1 MSDRVLTQL
10 SGGAWVAFPTLEA
23 FHKAVEEGRGA
34 MGAAGAGGAAQ
45 ASDSE
50 PLLEA
55 EGVQHVDGAATGKA
69 IDEHPAVIEFANR
82 ERRRLILVCR
92 AASDPP
98 PRSGPL
104 HLLKSI
110 NDGSGA
116 HRDPRASEKDPHCAP
131 PSWATTERN
140 GESRRAMRLRARSG

>member
-1 MSDRVLTQL
+1 VSDRVLTQL

-55 EGVQHVDGAATGKA
+55 DELASVLKLPVTWIEQAAREHRIPSVQAGRWRRFRRSAVERALMANGK
-69 IDEHPAVIEFANR
+69 
-82 ERRRLILVCR
+82 
-92 AASDPP
+92 
-98 PRSGPL
+98 
-104 HLLKSI
+104 
-110 NDGSGA
+110 
-116 HRDPRASEKDPHCAP
+116 
-131 PSWATTERN
+131 T
-140 GESRRAMRLRARSG
+140 